1 MSMEIR
7 AEIGETAGQVWRL
20 LESDGPQT
28 LAQIKKK
35 LGTKLGYTEYALG
48 WLAREEKIEITAE
61 KRTYKVSLK

>member
-1 MSMEIR
+1 MSKEIK

-35 LGTKLGYTEYALG
+35 LGAKSGSTEYALG
-48 WLAREEKIEITAE
+48 WLAREEKIELTPE
-61 KRTYKVSLK
+61 KRTYRVSLK

>member
-1 MSMEIR
+1 MSMEIK

-35 LGTKLGYTEYALG
+35 LGSKLSYTDYALG
-48 WLAREEKIEITAE
+48 WLAREGKIEFTPE

>member
-1 MSMEIR
+1 MSMEIK

-35 LGTKLGYTEYALG
+35 LGAKLGYADYALG
-48 WLAREEKIEITAE
+48 WLAREEKIKFTPE